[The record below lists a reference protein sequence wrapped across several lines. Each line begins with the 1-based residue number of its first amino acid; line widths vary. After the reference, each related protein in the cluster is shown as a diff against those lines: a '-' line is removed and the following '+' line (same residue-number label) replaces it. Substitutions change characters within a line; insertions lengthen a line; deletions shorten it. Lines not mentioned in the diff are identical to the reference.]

1 MLAPLRT
8 YERPIRKSLSK
19 EIIIIIII
27 IKIIIIIIIII
38 IIKKN
43 LSCVLTNSRNN
54 VIEMPRSTI
63 QI

>member
-19 EIIIIIII
+19 EIIIIII